1 MKYYDISVLYHS
13 NKANIF
19 VDALSWLSMGSVT
32 HVEYEKKEL
41 VRDVHKLVW
50 LGVQLEDSPKGG
62 FMVHNIF
69 VSFLVVDVMSKQHI
83 DHILMELTK
92 SVLRKSVED
101 FSQGEDG
108 YLGTKVGCVLQI
120 LMA

>member
-1 MKYYDISVLYHS
+1 
-13 NKANIF
+13 
-19 VDALSWLSMGSVT
+19 MGSVT

-69 VSFLVVDVMSKQHI
+69 VSFLVVDVMSKQHLLVNRLLYI
-83 DHILMELTK
+83 AFNNFVSCIIRRYI
-92 SVLRKSVED
+92 SSLRN
-101 FSQGEDG
+101 
-108 YLGTKVGCVLQI
+108 
-120 LMA
+120 